1 MNKAETIKIVMILK
15 ATYPNWAKEQSKDE
29 ISMMVS
35 IWNEMLIDYNYE
47 IVQSAIKALLASSKW
62 PPSISQVI
70 EKIKFIQ
77 SGGKR
82 EMSEQE
88 AWSLISKAISNSSYN
103 ASQEFEKLPKQLQ
116 DVVRTPQQLK
126 NWALMDSD
134 TVQSVV
140 SSNFMR
146 SYKAVVK
153 NDREFEA
160 LPSDVKSQI
169 EMKKEGLML
178 GLRDK
183 FSMPE

>member
-1 MNKAETIKIVMILK
+1 MVLLRGA
-15 ATYPNWAKEQSKDE
+15 YPQWAKGLTKDAYAG
-29 ISMMVS
+29 MVNV
-35 IWNEMLIDYNYE
+35 WGDLLKDYEYG
-47 IVQSAIKALLASSKW
+47 IVQASVKSLMASEEW

-70 EKIKFIQ
+70 DKIKFIQ
-77 SGGKR
+77 SGGQR

-103 ASQEFEKLPKQLQ
+103 AAEEFEKLPKQLQ
-116 DVVRTPQQLK
+116 NVVRTPQQLK

-160 LPSDVKSQI
+160 LPNDVKSQI
-169 EMKKEGLML
+169 EMKKESLML
-178 GLRDK
+178 GLSDK